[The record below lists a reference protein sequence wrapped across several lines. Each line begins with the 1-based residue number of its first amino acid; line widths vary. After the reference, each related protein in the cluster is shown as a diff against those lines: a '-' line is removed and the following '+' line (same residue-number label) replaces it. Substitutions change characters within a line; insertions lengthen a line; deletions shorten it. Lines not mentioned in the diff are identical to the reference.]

1 MNATT
6 IEQVEAL
13 INAGLNPSTA
23 DMSYI
28 KNPITGKYILTV
40 AKPIGNALPCWSMGV
55 LREICLQKGI
65 DLDTTDN
72 AEECISIMVNS
83 IINNLRNQL

>member
-1 MNATT
+1 
-6 IEQVEAL
+6 
-13 INAGLNPSTA
+13 
-23 DMSYI
+23 MSYI

-65 DLDTTDN
+65 DLESITDN
-72 AEECISIMVNS
+72 AEDCVSIMVNS

>member
-1 MNATT
+1 MNTTT

-28 KNPITGKYILTV
+28 KNPITGKYVLTV

-55 LREICLQKGI
+55 LQEICLQKGI
-65 DLDTTDN
+65 DLGTTDN
-72 AEECISIMVNS
+72 LEESVSIMVNS
-83 IINNLRNQL
+83 IINNLQNS

>member
-13 INAGLNPSTA
+13 VNAGLDPSTA

-55 LREICLQKGI
+55 LREICLQKEIG
-65 DLDTTDN
+65 LDTTDN
-72 AEECISIMVNS
+72 AEETISIMVNY
-83 IINNLRNQL
+83 IINNLQNS

>member
-1 MNATT
+1 MNTTT

-28 KNPITGKYILTV
+28 KNPITGKYVLTV
-40 AKPIGNALPCWSMGV
+40 AKPIGNAVPCWSMGV
-55 LREICLQKGI
+55 LQEICLRKGI

-72 AEECISIMVNS
+72 AEENISIMVNS
-83 IINNLRNQL
+83 IIDNLQNS

>member
-13 INAGLNPSTA
+13 VNAGLDPSTA

-55 LREICLQKGI
+55 LQEICLQKGI
-65 DLDTTDN
+65 GLDTTDN
-72 AEECISIMVNS
+72 AEETISIMVNS
-83 IINNLRNQL
+83 IINNLQNS

>member
-1 MNATT
+1 MNTTT
-6 IEQVEAL
+6 IEQVEVL
-13 INAGLNPSTA
+13 INAGLDPSTA

-55 LREICLQKGI
+55 LKEICLQKGI
-65 DLDTTDN
+65 DLKSTTDN
-72 AEECISIMVNS
+72 TEETISIMVNS
-83 IINNLRNQL
+83 IINNLQNS

>member
-6 IEQVEAL
+6 IEQVEVL
-13 INAGLNPSTA
+13 INAGLDPSTA

-28 KNPITGKYILTV
+28 KNPITGKYVLTV

-72 AEECISIMVNS
+72 AEETISIMVNS
-83 IINNLRNQL
+83 IINNLQNS